1 MQTYQNFIGI
11 DVSKAHLDVALI
23 QNAKRVSH
31 TQIKNNIKAI
41 SAYLEELKEQ
51 IDLSETLFCLE
62 STGHYINFLVTTLVS
77 FDCSI
82 WVENALQI
90 KKSMGA
96 TREKNDEIDSER
108 IGLYAFRFQDQV
120 RLYSPVNENIAVLKT
135 LQTLRKKHVVHKQ
148 ELETYAKETK
158 AFSKK
163 AINEVIDQHTQTLLE
178 HLTLQIETI
187 EKQMLEII
195 QNDKELKEIYQLTT
209 SVTGVGK
216 VTAIHLIVMTEG
228 FTKFDTAKQ
237 LACYAGVVPFERS
250 SGSFKGKARVSNRAN
265 KTLKTAL
272 HMCALSASRAKGEL
286 NDYFIRKVA
295 DGKNK
300 MSVINTIRNKIIQ
313 RVFACVKNKIPY
325 DKNGINFNNFSKG

>member
-31 TQIKNNIKAI
+31 IQIKNNIEAI
-41 SAYLEELKEQ
+41 SAYVEELKEQ

-82 WVENALQI
+82 WIENALQI

-120 RLYSPVNENIAVLKT
+120 RLYSPVNENITVLKT
-135 LQTLRKKHVVHKQ
+135 LQTLRKKHVVHRQ

-158 AFSKK
+158 AFSKR
-163 AINEVIDQHTQTLLE
+163 AINEVIDQHTQMLLE
-178 HLTLQIETI
+178 QLTLQIETI

-195 QNDKELKEIYQLTT
+195 QNDEELKEIYQLTT

-228 FTKFDTAKQ
+228 FTKFGTAKQ

-265 KTLKTAL
+265 KTLKTA
-272 HMCALSASRAKGEL
+272 
-286 NDYFIRKVA
+286 
-295 DGKNK
+295 
-300 MSVINTIRNKIIQ
+300 
-313 RVFACVKNKIPY
+313 
-325 DKNGINFNNFSKG
+325 